1 MHCIVELPGTCV
13 IYELIILNFV
23 QKPFYS
29 LKKSNTLGVQKA
41 RWGTNGRV
49 VVEWSWKGG

>member
-41 RWGTNGRV
+41 RWGASGRV